1 MPELEDRI
9 VAHHVGARGFGVAL
23 NCPPRLAK
31 DLVHVVYEAD
41 AKCAQDMIAEN
52 RNEAFHILP
61 YCLGAQD
68 QPGKLFITK
77 NPYASSIFKPNPD
90 YAKYYCELHLHGEV
104 DGVMLQGECY
114 DVVYGNDFSVVETR
128 DVVMRTLDGILEK
141 GDAPPVLLPDFLSLD
156 TQGSELNILKGGERA
171 FRDHCLALATE
182 IEFHPMYQ
190 DQALFSDIF
199 DFALRHGF
207 HFVGFTYLQ
216 EISSN
221 RLPIGARAK
230 GFVAF
235 GDALFLR
242 SIDSAR
248 SVGKSKSETYLAL
261 MKLAFIA
268 LNFGYLEYA
277 MQVVDAAEAIKP
289 DKALRDRLAARD
301 CYGVL
306 FALQQAVGEL
316 PPRLPYHERGEMTAR
331 RKAILERNASAS
343 LEGEQKAGITAAAER
358 WRLEQQAQLE
368 GRRVRNL
375 AFTNPPAAAYKLL
388 RYFLRAALKIPYA
401 DPEEARILAS
411 SPPEPA
417 SPQGTA
423 AGVPRPSPA
432 ATPVETILEEYGYVW
447 WADEVRRRRKSAE
460 PCVAG
465 EMY

>member
-41 AKCAQDMIAEN
+41 AKCAQEMIAQN
-52 RNEAFHILP
+52 KNESFHILP
-61 YCLGAQD
+61 YCLGLKD

-77 NPYASSIFKPNPD
+77 NPYASSNLKPNPQ
-90 YAKYYCELHLHGEV
+90 YFKYYCEVHLHGEV

-114 DVVYGNDFSVVETR
+114 DVVYGNDYSLVEVR
-128 DVVMRTLDGILEK
+128 DVAMRALDSILET
-141 GDAPPVLLPDFLSLD
+141 GDAPGGLYPDFLSLD
-156 TQGSELNILKGGERA
+156 TQGSELNILKGGERT

-190 DQALFSDIF
+190 EQALFSDIF

-207 HFVGFTYLQ
+207 HFAGFTYLQ

-242 SIDSAR
+242 GIDSVRAI
-248 SVGKSKSETYLAL
+248 GKSPNETYLAL

-277 MQVVDAAEAIKP
+277 MEVVDAAGKVQP
-289 DKALRDRLAARD
+289 DMPLRDKLMARD
-301 CYGVL
+301 CYRIL
-306 FALQQAVGEL
+306 FALRQAVGEL
-316 PPRLPYHERGEMTAR
+316 PPRMPYIERSEMTTA
-331 RKAILERNASAS
+331 RKAILGRNNSGSLIERQNAA
-343 LEGEQKAGITAAAER
+343 ITK
-358 WRLEQQAQLE
+358 QAQLE

-388 RYFLRAALKIPYA
+388 RYFLRAALKIPYT
-401 DPEEARILAS
+401 DPKEAEILAS
-411 SPPEPA
+411 VPPDLLA
-417 SPQGTA
+417 
-423 AGVPRPSPA
+423 VPPGATTRATLRLSPA
-432 ATPVETILEEYGYVW
+432 TTPVESILEEYGYAW

-460 PCVAG
+460 HCVAG